1 MRRRLIAVTGT
12 VALSLA
18 LGAWMPGA
26 TTNGEGHGHAA
37 AATKNGEKNGE
48 KNAEVVLGKPVNTA
62 ETQEQ
67 RQWLAQASRSPKFGD
82 INCGLDEVTMNRHE
96 SCYQVFIPVQVILRP
111 SGRVIGTGMLGYNNR
126 TKLNYKSKTYEQNVR
141 LGLLRATGV
150 VVSGIFA
157 KVDLECKG
165 TEGGNCTAKSTNG
178 QGPKLLP
185 YPATNTDYTF
195 NVTSDGTTR
204 RYHSPHAR
212 ITVTHPASP
221 DQASVRPGRPA
232 EVRCDSEKVGSG
244 TGRGCVNW
252 RYTPTYT
259 LDGTDPNLFE
269 VAGHV
274 KWAQNN
280 LKNQWGVK
288 GKGKPLHMLKDEKL
302 QKKNRQKAC
311 GNANPPQGMSCD
323 EFPFAATYEGAYFN
337 PDYSTHDVTAT
348 QNSYEGGR
356 KSRGKFL
363 KNNRVLDADPFWV
376 HVK

>member
-1 MRRRLIAVTGT
+1 MGKRLITAVTGT
-12 VALSLA
+12 AAIALT
-18 LGAWMPGA
+18 LGAW
-26 TTNGEGHGHAA
+26 TTGTTSGDGHAQSDPA
-37 AATKNGEKNGE
+37 KDGR
-48 KNAEVVLGKPVNTA
+48 KNAELVLGKPVKTA
-62 ETQEQ
+62 KTEEQ
-67 RQWLAQASRSPKFGD
+67 RRWLAQAAKSPGFAD
-82 INCGLDEVTMNRHE
+82 INCGLAEVTMNRHE
-96 SCYQVFIPVQVILRP
+96 SCYQVFIPVQVKLRP
-111 SGRVIGTGMLGYNNR
+111 SGQIIGTGMMGYNNT
-126 TKLNYKSKTYEQNVR
+126 TKLDYKRKTYEQNIR

-150 VVSGIFA
+150 VTTGLFA

-165 TEGGNCTAKSTNG
+165 TEGGNCTAESTNG

-195 NVTSDGTTR
+195 KVTSDGTTR
-204 RYHSPHAR
+204 RYHSPHAKV
-212 ITVTHPASP
+212 TVSHPSSP
-221 DQASVRPGRPA
+221 DTPSARPGRPA
-232 EVRCDSEKVGSG
+232 QVRCDSEKVGSG

-269 VAGHV
+269 VAGHI

-280 LKNQWGVK
+280 LDNQWGVK
-288 GKGKPLHMLKDEKL
+288 GEGKPLHMLKDEKL

-311 GNANPPQGMSCD
+311 GNANPPQGKQCD

-337 PDYSTHDVTAT
+337 PDYSTADVTGA
-348 QNSYEGGR
+348 QNAYEGGR

-363 KNNRVLDADPFWV
+363 KNNRVLDNDPFWV